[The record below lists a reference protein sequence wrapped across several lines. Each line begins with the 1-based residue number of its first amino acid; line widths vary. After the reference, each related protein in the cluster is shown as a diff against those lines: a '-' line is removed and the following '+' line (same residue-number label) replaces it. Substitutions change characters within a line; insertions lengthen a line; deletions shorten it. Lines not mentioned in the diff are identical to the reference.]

1 MGMGGSNKASEE
13 AQRAE
18 AARLAAIQRTQ
29 GAINSVFD
37 GPARAADIGNFVNAT
52 RDYYTQDLNRQ
63 KSVTD
68 RQLKFALARNGQTG
82 GSTQVDQ
89 AAEFGRTYSRGLL
102 DVERKAQGAGAGVE
116 AADQD
121 ARSRL
126 LSLATTGLD
135 ATTAAAQ
142 SAAAL
147 RTNLQ
152 AGAGDRNMGALGD
165 AFGQFKQF
173 IDDSRAS
180 ADRRRGLEASGIPRG
195 WYAAPSYGSAGGGGY
210 GG

>member
-1 MGMGGSNKASEE
+1 MGFGGSNKASEE

-18 AARLAAIQRTQ
+18 AERLAAIQKTQ
-29 GAINSVFD
+29 GAVNAVFD
-37 GPARAADIGNFVNAT
+37 GPARAADISNFVSAT
-52 RDYYTQDLNRQ
+52 RDYYTDDLNRQ
-63 KSVTD
+63 KADTD
-68 RQLKFALARNGQTG
+68 RQLRFALARNGQIG

-89 AAEFGRTYSRGLL
+89 SKEFGRTYARGLL
-102 DVERKAQGAGAGVE
+102 DVERKAQGAGAGIE

-121 ARSRL
+121 ARARL

-135 ATTAAAQ
+135 ATTAASQ

-152 AGAGDRNMGALGD
+152 AGAGERNMGSLGD
-165 AFGQFKQF
+165 AFSSFKSF
-173 IDDSRAS
+173 IDRSKET
-180 ADRRRGLEASGIPRG
+180 ADRRRANTESGFFRAI
-195 WYAAPSYGSAGGGGY
+195 Y

>member
-18 AARLAAIQRTQ
+18 AARLAQIKATQ
-29 GAINSVFD
+29 GAINGVFD
-37 GPARAADIGNFVNAT
+37 GPSRAADIANYVNAS

-63 KSVTD
+63 KADTD
-68 RQLKFALARNGQTG
+68 RNLKFAMARNGQIG

-89 AAEFGRTYSRGLL
+89 GKRFSDIYSRGLL
-102 DVERKAQGAGAGVE
+102 EVERKAQGAGAGIE

-121 ARSRL
+121 ARARL

-135 ATTAAAQ
+135 ATTAAQQ

-147 RTNLQ
+147 RTNLE
-152 AGAGDRNMGALGD
+152 AGAGERNMGALGD
-165 AFGQFKQF
+165 AFSSFKDF
-173 IDDSRAS
+173 IDRSRES
-180 ADRRRGLEASGIPRG
+180 ADRRRGLNDSGMYRG
-195 WYAAPSYGSAGGGGY
+195 FYGQAGGGY

>member
-18 AARLAAIQRTQ
+18 AARLAQIKNTQ
-29 GAINSVFD
+29 GAINGVFD
-37 GPARAADIGNFVNAT
+37 GPARAADIGNFINAS
-52 RDYYTQDLNRQ
+52 RDFYTQDLNRQ
-63 KSVTD
+63 KGVTD

-102 DVERKAQGAGAGVE
+102 DVERKAQGAGAGIE

-152 AGAGDRNMGALGD
+152 AGAADRNMGALGD
-165 AFGQFKQF
+165 AFGQFKDF
-173 IDDSRAS
+173 IDRSRDV
-180 ADRRRGLEASGIPRG
+180 ADRRRANNESGLYRG
-195 WYAAPSYGSAGGGGY
+195 MYGTAGGGGY

>member
-18 AARLAAIQRTQ
+18 AARLAQIKNTQ
-29 GAINSVFD
+29 GAINGVFD
-37 GPARAADIGNFVNAT
+37 GPARAADIANFVSAS

-63 KSVTD
+63 KGETD
-68 RQLKFALARNGQTG
+68 RQLRFALARNGQTG

-89 AAEFGRTYSRGLL
+89 AKEFSRTYGRGLL
-102 DVERKAQGAGAGVE
+102 DVERRASADGATIEG
-116 AADQD
+116 ADQD
-121 ARSRL
+121 ARARL

-135 ATTAAAQ
+135 ATTAAQQ

-152 AGAGDRNMGALGD
+152 AGAGERNMGALGD
-165 AFGQFKQF
+165 AFSSFKDF
-173 IDDSRAS
+173 IDRSRDS
-180 ADRRRGLEASGIPRG
+180 ADRRRANTESGFYRSI
-195 WYAAPSYGSAGGGGY
+195 YGNAGGGY

>member
-18 AARLAAIQRTQ
+18 AARLAQIKATQ
-29 GAINSVFD
+29 GAINGVFD
-37 GPARAADIGNFVNAT
+37 GPARAADIANYVNAS

-63 KSVTD
+63 KADTD
-68 RQLKFALARNGQTG
+68 RNLKFAMARNGQIG

-89 AAEFGRTYSRGLL
+89 GKRFSDIYSRGLL
-102 DVERKAQGAGAGVE
+102 EVERKAQGAGAGIE

-121 ARSRL
+121 ARARL

-135 ATTAAAQ
+135 ATTAAQQ

-147 RTNLQ
+147 RTNLE
-152 AGAGDRNMGALGD
+152 AGAGERNMGALGD
-165 AFGQFKQF
+165 AFSSFKDF
-173 IDDSRAS
+173 IDRSRES
-180 ADRRRGLEASGIPRG
+180 ADRRRANTESGFYRSI
-195 WYAAPSYGSAGGGGY
+195 YGNAGGGY

>member
-18 AARLAAIQRTQ
+18 AERLAQIKATQ
-29 GAINSVFD
+29 GAVNSVFD
-37 GPARAADIGNFVNAT
+37 GPARGADIANFINAS
-52 RDYYTQDLNRQ
+52 RDYYTADLNRQ
-63 KSVTD
+63 KGETD
-68 RQLKFALARNGQTG
+68 RQLRFALARNGQTG

-89 AAEFGRTYSRGLL
+89 AKEFSRVYGRGLL
-102 DVERKAQGAGAGVE
+102 DVERKAQGDGASIE

-121 ARSRL
+121 ARARL

-135 ATTAAAQ
+135 ATTAAQQ

-152 AGAGDRNMGALGD
+152 AGAGERNMGALGD
-165 AFGQFKQF
+165 AFSSFKDF
-173 IDDSRAS
+173 IDRSRDA
-180 ADRRRGLEASGIPRG
+180 ADRQRGYAASGLPRG
-195 WYAAPSYGSAGGGGY
+195 WYANPGYGGSGGGY

>member
-18 AARLAAIQRTQ
+18 AARLAQIKATQ
-29 GAINSVFD
+29 GAINGVFD
-37 GPARAADIGNFVNAT
+37 GPARAADIANTVNAS
-52 RDYYTQDLNRQ
+52 REFYTQDLNRQ
-63 KSVTD
+63 KADTD
-68 RQLKFALARNGQTG
+68 RNLKFALARSGQIG

-89 AAEFGRTYSRGLL
+89 GKRFSDIYSRGLL
-102 DVERKAQGAGAGVE
+102 DVERKAQGDGARIM

-121 ARSRL
+121 ARARL

-135 ATTAAAQ
+135 ATTAAQQ

-147 RTNLQ
+147 QTNLQ
-152 AGAGDRNMGALGD
+152 AGAAERNMGALGD
-165 AFGQFKQF
+165 AFSSFKDF
-173 IDDSRAS
+173 IDRSRES
-180 ADRRRGLEASGIPRG
+180 ADRRRANTESGFYRSI
-195 WYAAPSYGSAGGGGY
+195 YGSAGGGY